1 MMNMVGH
8 IKELVRTKTKVAPVT
23 DFGFSDIT
31 TNNTTAAA
39 HNILTMV
46 TDRRFIALPNPWEM
60 IKINVIFRK
69 IF

>member
-46 TDRRFIALPNPWEM
+46 TDRRFIALPNP
-60 IKINVIFRK
+60 
-69 IF
+69 

>member
-8 IKELVRTKTKVAPVT
+8 NKEVVRAKTKVAPMT

-39 HNILTMV
+39 HIVLTMA
-46 TDRRFIALPNPWEM
+46 TDR
-60 IKINVIFRK
+60 
-69 IF
+69 